1 MSIAFDM
8 LSAALNEAI
17 ADVDKQHLPRRTVT
31 LKNEPLK
38 IKVLRRLNRHCAI
51 KRTQKKISANN

>member
-31 LKNEPLK
+31 LKIKPFKTK
-38 IKVLRRLNRHCAI
+38 ILRRLNQACAV
-51 KRTQKKISANN
+51 KRVPKTIPANN